1 MHVLVFGRTLPTE
14 KSGSLGLF
22 EFEQA
27 RALAAYAQVGY
38 IFLETDSI
46 LTNRKIRKIQENY
59 RGIDTIGAYFPLG
72 RFLGSLYDHSRFK
85 LFKKLFQDYR
95 TAHGKPDL
103 IHVHFP
109 TMVLTHEIIDFIRDQ
124 DIELVLTEH
133 WSRVQEKKI
142 SAKQAAVLK
151 HAVAAAKMTICV
163 SQGLKDSI
171 QELTGNKSGDK
182 LTVIGNMIAEEFFQ
196 AYERDKKPA
205 ADFAFTFIGSLKEI
219 KRADLLITSFLDLFK
234 DTKSV
239 KLNIVGD
246 GPERKALAGLAKRG
260 SAGQVKFWG
269 SLPQDKVFEV
279 LTRTDVY
286 VSASH
291 YESFGVPFIEAL
303 AMGIPVIAS
312 SNLPIVAYLDESRGV
327 VFADDSREDLSRQMQ
342 YMYENIGKYR
352 PESVRAGIFENF
364 NGDQLARKLI
374 AIYEA

>member
-1 MHVLVFGRTLPTE
+1 M
-14 KSGSLGLF
+14 LF
-22 EFEQA
+22 
-27 RALAAYAQVGY
+27 R
-38 IFLETDSI
+38 S
-46 LTNRKIRKIQENY
+46 
-59 RGIDTIGAYFPLG
+59 
-72 RFLGSLYDHSRFK
+72 
-85 LFKKLFQDYR
+85 
-95 TAHGKPDL
+95 
-103 IHVHFP
+103 
-109 TMVLTHEIIDFIRDQ
+109 
-124 DIELVLTEH
+124 
-133 WSRVQEKKI
+133 
-142 SAKQAAVLK
+142 
-151 HAVAAAKMTICV
+151 
-163 SQGLKDSI
+163 
-171 QELTGNKSGDK
+171 
-182 LTVIGNMIAEEFFQ
+182 
-196 AYERDKKPA
+196 
-205 ADFAFTFIGSLKEI
+205 
-219 KRADLLITSFLDLFK
+219 
-234 DTKSV
+234 
-239 KLNIVGD
+239 
-246 GPERKALAGLAKRG
+246 PERKALAGLAKRG